1 MPNEKI
7 LLKRANAGDVDAMK
21 ALAKLYDEK
30 SGRWLNEPQLGE
42 SVSIDDLLANADKE
56 VDENLSAEA
65 FKWYSKAAE
74 LNDVESMREVAHR
87 LYDGIG
93 TPKDA
98 VAAFA
103 MYKKAA
109 QFGNV
114 SAMKI
119 TAHMLKAGLGC
130 DKDDAESFQWYLKAA
145 EAGNQ
150 GATAEVV
157 KLLVQGDTVD
167 KDIAAAEK
175 WLDKLDD
182 QLYRQTIHEL
192 TNLDRDNA
200 IMWLDKLVARG
211 DVLALKKKADILAT
225 KQNFAEALELYI
237 AAGTSDDST
246 YDQDV
251 ATEALVQAGNIHYTG
266 DGGKQSYKKAFKF
279 YSMAAKKNYIKG
291 RIHVG
296 RMCYHGLGTRQD
308 LMKAMINFNY
318 AATHRERFPFVNRIN
333 SVAREYMGRMFD
345 RDENNIVQD
354 TEEAYRWYDAA
365 ATDERNE
372 ELIFRLANDYFYGT
386 NVAQDVDRALQL
398 YEEACR
404 YPSRKYFF
412 EAKTKLMW
420 IYELGQNGVE
430 RDTAKAAE
438 IRAELS
444 KATRNAK
451 ETD

>member
-1 MPNEKI
+1 MPNEKK
-7 LLKRANAGDVDAMK
+7 LLKCANNGDVDAMK

-93 TPKDA
+93 TPKDE

-109 QFGNV
+109 QAGLV

-119 TAHMLKAGLGC
+119 TAHMLKTGLGC
-130 DKDDAESFQWYLKAA
+130 DKDDAESFCWYLKAA
-145 EAGNQ
+145 ESGNQ
-150 GATAEVV
+150 GAAAEVV
-157 KLLVQGDTVD
+157 KFLVKGDTVD
-167 KDIAAAEK
+167 KDLAAAEK

-182 QLYRQTIHEL
+182 RLYRQTIHEL

-211 DVLALKKKADILAT
+211 DVLALKKKADIFAT
-225 KQNFAEALELYI
+225 KQNFAEALNLYI
-237 AAGTSDDST
+237 AAGMSDDST
-246 YDQDV
+246 YDKDI
-251 ATEALVQAGNIHYTG
+251 AAEALVQAGNIFYTG

-291 RIHVG
+291 CIHAG
-296 RMCYHGLGTRQD
+296 RMYYHGLGAPKD
-308 LMKAMINFNY
+308 LIAALYNFHY
-318 AATHRERFPFVNRIN
+318 AATNRERFPFVSRVN
-333 SVAREYMGRMFD
+333 SVAREYFGRML
-345 RDENNIVQD
+345 EHGEVVKKNIA
-354 TEEAYRWYDAA
+354 EAYRWYDAA
-365 ATDERNE
+365 ATDDRNE

-386 NVAQDVDRALQL
+386 NVEQNVDRALQL
-398 YEEACR
+398 YNEACR

-438 IRAELS
+438 YRAELS
-444 KATRNAK
+444 KSARKAK

>member
-1 MPNEKI
+1 MKSEKK
-7 LLKRANAGDVDAMK
+7 LLKRANNGDVDAMK
-21 ALAKLYDEK
+21 SLAKLYDEK
-30 SGRWLNEPQLGE
+30 SGRWLNDPQLGE

-65 FKWYSKAAE
+65 FKWYSKAAA
-74 LNDVESMREVAHR
+74 LNDAESMREVAHR

-93 TPKDA
+93 TPKDE

-114 SAMKI
+114 SAMKV
-119 TAHMLKAGLGC
+119 TAHMLKMGLGC
-130 DKDDAESFQWYLKAA
+130 DKNDAEAFRWYLKAA
-145 EAGNQ
+145 DAGNQ
-150 GATAEVV
+150 NAAAEVV
-157 KLLVQGDTVD
+157 KFLVQGNTVD
-167 KDIAAAEK
+167 KDIAAAEQ

-182 QLYRQTIHEL
+182 RLYRQTLHEL

-225 KQNFAEALELYI
+225 NQNFAEALNLYI
-237 AAGTSDDST
+237 AAGVSDDST

-251 ATEALVQAGNIHYTG
+251 AAEALVQAANIFYTG
-266 DGGKQSYKKAFKF
+266 DGGKQSYQKAFKF
-279 YSMAAKKNYIKG
+279 YSMAAAKNYIKG
-291 RIHVG
+291 CIHAG
-296 RMCYHGLGTRQD
+296 RMYHHGLGTHQD
-308 LMKAMINFNY
+308 FIKAMINFHY

-333 SVAREYMGRMFD
+333 SVARELIGRMFE
-345 RDENNIVQD
+345 RGENLVQNIAQ
-354 TEEAYRWYDAA
+354 AYRWYDAA
-365 ATDERNE
+365 ATDDRNE

-386 NVAQDVDRALQL
+386 NVARDVDRALQL
-398 YEEACR
+398 YNEACR

-430 RDTAKAAE
+430 RDPAKAAE
-438 IRAELS
+438 YRAELS
-444 KATRNAK
+444 NAK

>member
-1 MPNEKI
+1 MSNEKI
-7 LLKRANAGDVDAMK
+7 LLKRADAGDVDAMK
-21 ALAKLYDEK
+21 SLAKLYDEK
-30 SGRWLNEPQLGE
+30 SGRWLNEPQVGE
-42 SVSIDDLLANADKE
+42 SISLEDLLANADKD
-56 VDENLSAEA
+56 VDENFSAEA
-65 FKWYSKAAE
+65 FKWYSKAAA

-93 TPKDA
+93 TTKDE
-98 VAAFA
+98 VAAFD

-109 QFGNV
+109 QFGHV

-119 TAHMLKAGLGC
+119 TAHMLSMGLGC
-130 DKDDAESFQWYLKAA
+130 DKDDAEACRWYLKAA
-145 EAGNQ
+145 ESGNQ
-150 GATAEVV
+150 DAMAEVAKIFV
-157 KLLVQGDTVD
+157 RGVGTD
-167 KDIAAAEK
+167 KDLAAADK
-175 WLDKLDD
+175 WIDKLDD
-182 QLYRQTIHEL
+182 RRYRQTLHEL

-200 IMWLDKLVARG
+200 IMWLDRLIARD

-225 KQNFAEALELYI
+225 KQNFAEALKLYI

-251 ATEALVQAGNIHYTG
+251 AAEALVQAGNIFYTG

-279 YSMAAKKNYIKG
+279 YKMAAAKNYIKG
-291 RIHVG
+291 CIHAG
-296 RMCYHGLGTRQD
+296 RMFYHGLGTHQD
-308 LMKAMINFNY
+308 LMKAMIKFNY
-318 AATHRERFPFVNRIN
+318 AATHRERFPFVNRVN

-345 RDENNIVQD
+345 HGENIVQD
-354 TEEAYRWYDAA
+354 IDEAYRWYDAA
-365 ATDERNE
+365 ATDDRNE
-372 ELIFRLANDYFYGT
+372 ELIYRLANDYFYGT
-386 NVAQDVDRALQL
+386 NVAQDVDKALKL

-420 IYELGQNGVE
+420 IYELGQNSIE

-438 IRAELS
+438 YRAELS
-444 KATRNAK
+444 NAK